1 MIPVPYTDGG
11 GSTYARVYRVRC
23 VCMCVSCTV
32 VCSNDPTPS
41 LFVVSLFFF
50 FPQPSKEGANGNAA
64 TIIMFKMFKGL
75 WTFPRAR
82 RCFKKFM
89 QVSFS
94 PPPHRVG
101 FPPPISVLCANGIR
115 GEGGL
120 LFVVVGSFLG
130 YVLQRFNSGKAGIAA
145 ASNDHCIMSLS
156 EITSLTL
163 RSFRRRLF
171 IFLGRRDGE
180 PGSGLPVAASSLN
193 SWC

>member
-82 RCFKKFM
+82 RCFFFLS
-89 QVSFS
+89 VRL
-94 PPPHRVG
+94 PTEWG
-101 FPPPISVLCANGIR
+101 FP
-115 GEGGL
+115 
-120 LFVVVGSFLG
+120 
-130 YVLQRFNSGKAGIAA
+130 
-145 ASNDHCIMSLS
+145 
-156 EITSLTL
+156 
-163 RSFRRRLF
+163 RLF
-171 IFLGRRDGE
+171 PCYVQTGYAGKGGCCLLLLVVFWVMFFRDSIRAR
-180 PGSGLPVAASSLN
+180 PASRPRQTTIASCRFPR
-193 SWC
+193 SRP